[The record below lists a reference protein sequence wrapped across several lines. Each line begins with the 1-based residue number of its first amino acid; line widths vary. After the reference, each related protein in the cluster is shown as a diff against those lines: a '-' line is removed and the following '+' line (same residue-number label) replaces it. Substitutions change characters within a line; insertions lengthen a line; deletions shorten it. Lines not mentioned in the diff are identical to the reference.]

1 MPDYTVEE
9 ASEKDSSVSSTQV
22 EVSDEMLEVVASGQA
37 NTFVGSI
44 GTNSGPAKGCC

>member
-1 MPDYTVEE
+1 MLDYTVEE
-9 ASEKDSSVSSTQV
+9 AAQSDSAVSATLS